1 MPFRKGQSGNPG
13 GCSQARKLL
22 NDSFLRAL
30 HRVWDKHGEKAL
42 ERMAQEH
49 PCQLVTLMFKLL
61 PKETEAEVH
70 EPYDFG
76 SLSVTM
82 DLIERVNEEIER
94 KEQERREG
102 VNRPLSLVKSE

>member
-13 GCSQARKLL
+13 GSSQARKLL

-49 PCQLVTLMFKLL
+49 PCQFVTHMFKLL
-61 PKETEAEVH
+61 PKETEADVQ

-76 SLSVTM
+76 SLSVT
-82 DLIERVNEEIER
+82 LELVERVNEKIER
-94 KEQERREG
+94 KEQERRGEPDK
-102 VNRPLSLVKSE
+102 PLSLVKPD